1 MAPVCS
7 LSTGKAD
14 AGGLPGTQGHSYL
27 YSEFQVS
34 QRCNVSNH
42 PKGEKKH
49 ERTIDMMV
57 CKEGFFVNVVACLF
71 FLYLGKMVG
80 QFRAWTL
87 ELDLLRIYPQH
98 DPCKY

>member
-1 MAPVCS
+1 MMA
-7 LSTGKAD
+7 
-14 AGGLPGTQGHSYL
+14 
-27 YSEFQVS
+27 
-34 QRCNVSNH
+34 
-42 PKGEKKH
+42 
-49 ERTIDMMV
+49 

-71 FLYLGKMVG
+71 FLYLGKMVE